1 MDVTRKTALE
11 IFGLSEG
18 FTKEDVNRNFRRLSK
33 IVHPDVGG
41 DENLFKFIICC
52 KEKLC
57 DKKDKKV
64 MGVDLTIL
72 YKIYDDLDSYN
83 IDYNQTYIF
92 GGARIFITPCIRKN
106 YMRNQIVELVQPF
119 KQFKELNFVSFSA
132 TVKLPE
138 ELKNFNKFKICV
150 NFMGKTY
157 KFKLSMKKTYHIIEF
172 KSKKFNSI
180 IELNIE

>member
-1 MDVTRKTALE
+1 
-11 IFGLSEG
+11 
-18 FTKEDVNRNFRRLSK
+18 
-33 IVHPDVGG
+33 
-41 DENLFKFIICC
+41 
-52 KEKLC
+52 
-57 DKKDKKV
+57 
-64 MGVDLTIL
+64 
-72 YKIYDDLDSYN
+72 
-83 IDYNQTYIF
+83 
-92 GGARIFITPCIRKN
+92 
-106 YMRNQIVELVQPF
+106 MRNQIVELVQPF